1 MDKYKVRIGSDIFTV
16 EAEDNFRAKYEAAV
30 QFKEKHKL
38 SVPLGEIVSHA
49 KARVIPSL
57 EPEETTAEVLKVLR
71 RS

>member
-16 EAEDNFRAKYEAAV
+16 EAEDNLRARYEAAV

-49 KARVIPSL
+49 KARVVT
-57 EPEETTAEVLKVLR
+57 EPGAYETTKEVLVSLGGV
-71 RS
+71 